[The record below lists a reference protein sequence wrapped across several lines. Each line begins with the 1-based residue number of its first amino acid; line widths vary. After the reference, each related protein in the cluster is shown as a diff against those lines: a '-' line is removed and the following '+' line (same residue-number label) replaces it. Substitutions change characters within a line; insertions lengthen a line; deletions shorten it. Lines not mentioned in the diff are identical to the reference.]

1 MAGCD
6 AQTLINLA
14 IANGYDKLSDRDL
27 KEALVAAAC
36 AGSGVPGATGGLFG
50 GVGSPNGVVAAPVD
64 SIYTQRDVNG
74 NFIAQWTKLTGGS
87 TNLGWV

>member
-6 AQTLINLA
+6 AQTLLNLA

-36 AGSGVPGATGGLFG
+36 GGSGVPGATGGLFV
-50 GVGSPNGVVAAPVD
+50 GVGSPEGVVTAPPG
-64 SIYTQRDVNG
+64 SIYTQLTAGGAFV
-74 NFIAQWTKLTGGS
+74 AQWTKLTGTGN
-87 TNLGWV
+87 TGWQ